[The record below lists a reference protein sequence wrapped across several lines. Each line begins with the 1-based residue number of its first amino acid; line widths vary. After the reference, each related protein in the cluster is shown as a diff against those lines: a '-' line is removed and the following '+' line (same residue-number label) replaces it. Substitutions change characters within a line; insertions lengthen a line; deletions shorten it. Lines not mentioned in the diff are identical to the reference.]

1 MASLKQL
8 IQRHVNPFD
17 PTTFKPGNFWQEQ
30 QNSQLEVTGIHQ
42 DVLVE
47 IDRLLDQ
54 IIADRVTRTLLLAG
68 DSGSGKSHLLGRL
81 KQQFNDKAFFAY
93 IGPWADSDYLWR
105 HTLRNTVDSL
115 IHVPD
120 GKAESQ
126 LLLWLTS
133 LPSLKGHSLVKWVM
147 GERRTFISDLK
158 ASFPT
163 GIYNAKE
170 FFGVLYDLATKPD
183 LRLLAYDWLR
193 GDDLDEEDLKALRVK
208 QSIDSEDRAQKI
220 LGNFGRISASTQPI
234 VLCFDNLDN
243 IPLLANGKPD
253 FQSLFNVNSAIHN
266 EKLSNFLVLISI
278 ITSTWVQ
285 NRTAIQPA
293 DVARINQHL
302 ALKPITLDQAEA
314 LWATRLAPLHAQA
327 KPKPKNAIA
336 PLTIAWLQSK
346 FPGGKTRPRN
356 TLMLGQQ
363 LIEQFKRDGKLPSPP
378 TKIVPSSAPSSP
390 AKANGRSATEAKPP
404 PVSIK
409 PPPPP
414 PNRKLEASF
423 DLVWQREFQKVQKRI
438 TRIGQLSSPDLI
450 RALREVLEA
459 LDVPGVRVPFL
470 KGSKYGAYSVIYEQP
485 VTTGVIWTEDRNL
498 TSFYHVMNACQ
509 RAIDQGRCKR
519 LYLIRSEHIGRSSNK
534 GNQLYRQIFAYA
546 NYLHVYPDLPSVWQL
561 ETYHSLVNAACG
573 GELVVERMTPDLAA
587 LQHMVRQAGVF
598 ASNSLLQELELL
610 AEDTATTA
618 AVTPANTWF
627 ALPSTEPT
635 PSPKKAPSRGKRKRA
650 SSSKAKA
657 SRQTNPAPTATA
669 NTNPVKQYLL
679 NLITTQHLMGL
690 EALIQTTQGQFA
702 GTSDRDIEA
711 LIDTLC
717 RDNQLQILDPNASR
731 EEQLICLVPSE

>member
-30 QNSQLEVTGIHQ
+30 QNRQLEVTTIHQ
-42 DVLVE
+42 ETLKE
-47 IDRLLDQ
+47 IDQLLGQ
-54 IIADRVTRTLLLAG
+54 IIADRRTRTLLLAG

-115 IHVPD
+115 IHVPE

-126 LLLWLTS
+126 LLLWLKS
-133 LPSLKGHSLVKWVM
+133 LPSLQGRSLVKWVM
-147 GERRTFISDLK
+147 GERRAFINDLR

-183 LRLLAYDWLR
+183 LRMLAYDWLR
-193 GDDLDEEDLKALRVK
+193 GDDLDDDDLNALRVK
-208 QSIDSEDRAQKI
+208 QSIDSEDGAQKI
-220 LGNFGRISASTQPI
+220 LGNFGRIAASTQPI

-243 IPLLANGKPD
+243 IPLLANGRPD

-285 NRTAIQPA
+285 NRAVIQPA
-293 DVARINQHL
+293 DIARINQHL
-302 ALKPITLDQAEA
+302 ALKPITLDQAQA
-314 LWATRLAPLHAQA
+314 LWVTRLAPLHGEA
-327 KPKPKNAIA
+327 KPKPKTAIA
-336 PLTIAWLQSK
+336 PLTTAWLEAK

-363 LIEQFKRDGKLPSPP
+363 LIEQFKRDGKLTPPP
-378 TKIVPSSAPSSP
+378 TEPVPSSPTIPNSSTQ
-390 AKANGRSATEAKPP
+390 RSTTVVKPP
-404 PVSIK
+404 PMASVK

-414 PNRKLEASF
+414 PNRKIEASF
-423 DLVWQREFQKVQKRI
+423 DLVWQREFEKVQKRI
-438 TRIGQLSSPDLI
+438 NRIGQLSSPDLI

-459 LDVPGVRVPFL
+459 LEVPGVRVPFL
-470 KGSKYGAYSVIYEQP
+470 KGSKYGAYSVIYEHP

-509 RAIDQGRCKR
+509 RAIEAGRCKR
-519 LYLIRSEHIGRSSNK
+519 LYLIRAEHIGRASNK

-546 NYLHVYPDLPSVWQL
+546 NYLHVYPDLPAIWQL

-573 GELVVERMTPDLAA
+573 GELVVERTTPDLPA
-587 LQHMVRQAGVF
+587 LQRMVRQSGVL
-598 ASNSLLQELELL
+598 ANNSLLQELELVE
-610 AEDTATTA
+610 EDAGQGA
-618 AVTPANTWF
+618 AAPKFTPAPW
-627 ALPSTEPT
+627 PPEPPT
-635 PSPKKAPSRGKRKRA
+635 QKSSSWGKRKRTA
-650 SSSKAKA
+650 PGKGKSSRS
-657 SRQTNPAPTATA
+657 APPKLTLVPSNAA
-669 NTNPVKQYLL
+669 VKQYLL

-690 EALIQTTQGQFA
+690 ETLIHTAQAQFA
-702 GTSDRDIEA
+702 GTSDREIEA
-711 LIDTLC
+711 LINTLC
-717 RDNQLQILDPNASR
+717 RENQLQILDPNATR
-731 EEQLICLVPSE
+731 EEQLVCLVPSI